1 MTVLR
6 IKMVAY
12 QNAPKQLFDNAERK
26 ITTLV
31 GGGKYSL
38 VEQDPHVLFFLS
50 GGAEEEAV
58 QIVKPQHFYILVGSR
73 HGNSWSAASE
83 VKAYLNQHNIPSM
96 LLDEEDSETPILF
109 RNLLAVLQ
117 AIENLKGKRLGLI
130 GKVSG
135 WLVASGMPADVLKSK
150 FGIELQNISWA
161 DFPHFSSFEPSKDFL
176 GTFSSVQN
184 FNLTDTARVYQQLN
198 QVIES
203 GNLDAVT
210 VECFPLVKKDK
221 VTACLPLA
229 RFNDIG
235 VPAGC
240 EGDLTAIAGMML
252 CQELTGIIPWIANI
266 NKISEEGCMF
276 SHCTI
281 ATNMVSGYSVMTHY
295 ETDKGTAIAGQFK
308 SDIVT
313 VFRFDNAFQKAF
325 VAVAQ
330 VTGRPQLA
338 TACRTQIEVKL
349 AEKEVALL
357 RNKPLGNHHLLFP
370 GDCRDSLVLAC
381 MVLNISVL
389 E

>member
-1 MTVLR
+1 
-6 IKMVAY
+6 MVAY
-12 QNAPKQLFDNAERK
+12 QNAHRHLFDNAERK
-26 ITTLV
+26 INTLV
-31 GGGKYSL
+31 GDGKYNL

-58 QIVKPQHFYILVGSR
+58 QHVKPQHFYILVGSR

-83 VKAYLNQHNIPSM
+83 VKAYLNQHNIPS
-96 LLDEEDSETPILF
+96 LLVDEEDSETPILF

-161 DFPHFSSFEPSKDFL
+161 DFPHFSSFEPSEDFL

-252 CQELTGIIPWIANI
+252 CQELAGIIPWIANI

-295 ETDKGTAIAGQFK
+295 ETDEGTAIAGHFK
-308 SDIVT
+308 GDEVT
-313 VFRFDNAFQKAF
+313 IFRFDNQLQNAFIG
-325 VAVAQ
+325 VAP
-330 VTGRPQLA
+330 VTGRPQYP

-349 AEKEVALL
+349 HERDVAILK
-357 RNKPLGNHHLLFP
+357 NNPFGNHHLVYP
-370 GDCRDSLVLAC
+370 GNIRDLLELTCR
-381 MVLNISVL
+381 VLNINIL
-389 E
+389 